1 MPWKEKSVMEKKQE
15 FILLWKSGSYT
26 MTNLADMFGISRPTA
41 YKYVE
46 RFKEYGMPGL
56 LEKGRGPNSPHNK
69 TPKNIEKKLINIRKK
84 HPRWGAKK
92 LKVLLEDECPD
103 ILVPKVSTIN
113 LILKRNDL
121 VKPRKIRFKVKPKNP
136 IFNPVKCNEVWS
148 ADFKG
153 QFRMGNKRYC
163 YPLTVADSYS
173 RFVFSAKGM
182 HHANTANSL
191 KEFRH
196 IFRVFGL
203 PEQIHTD
210 NGQPFAH
217 IKSLGRISKLS
228 AWFMELGIKPVF
240 SDPGKPTQNGRHER
254 MHEDLKGEVTHP
266 PSISLQP
273 QNRRLNSFVKE
284 YNELRPH
291 EALNMKTPAA
301 VHKYSEV
308 PYPEKIEEWY
318 YPGKFKVRRVT
329 NNGAIRIGRAN
340 WMFTS
345 TAFAGKYMGFED
357 IGNRIYRVYFRQFFL
372 GYADLKELKIY
383 DIMNYKDELHL

>member
-1 MPWKEKSVMEKKQE
+1 MEKKQE
-15 FILLWKSGSYT
+15 FIILWKSGNYT
-26 MTNLADMFGISRPTA
+26 MTNLAEIFGISRPTA

-46 RFKEYGMPGL
+46 RFKDFGMSGL
-56 LEKGRGPNSPHNK
+56 LEKGRGPHDPANK
-69 TPKNIEKKLINIRKK
+69 TPNNIEKKLINIRKK

-92 LKVLLEDECPD
+92 LIILLEAELPDEP
-103 ILVPKVSTIN
+103 LPKISTIN

-121 VKPRKIRFKVKPKNP
+121 VKPRKIRFKVKPKYP

-182 HHANTANSL
+182 HHANTVNSL

-254 MHEDLKGEVTHP
+254 MHQDLKGEVTR
-266 PSISLQP
+266 PSSPSLQP

-308 PYPEKIEEWY
+308 PYPEKIEDWS

-329 NNGAIRIGRAN
+329 NNRAIRIGRAN
-340 WMFTS
+340 WIFTS

-357 IGNRIYRVYFRQFFL
+357 IGNRIYRVCFRQFFL
-372 GYADLKELKIY
+372 GYADMKELKIY
-383 DIMNYKDELHL
+383 DIMNYKDELKL